1 MASSTRAIDDQ
12 FAANGVAP
20 SGRPSAS
27 RPVSAERRMQNR
39 KAQKSYRDRRRA
51 RLRELEDK
59 VARLDG
65 VYPSQSDQPDGY
77 SLLSATGNL
86 VPLLGN
92 PSPASSTRDWQPT
105 GLNPSIMPDSDGDL
119 ALVGLTTW
127 LDPARP
133 GGHSIQTP
141 PNTTQFADSFFP
153 GQLPIA
159 NVHQESM
166 LENPNSVT
174 GIQSE
179 KPRSQ
184 RDILIF
190 RPGGKTVSAQPRQ
203 LRQRILALPQA
214 ARDELRDWAKNG
226 NFSFVDTFHYL
237 VEDGDGHGSPLTHLH
252 QHPGATASYSPYRNV
267 LHMARISYFAAIF
280 ANFSSLG
287 FDFALFLDENSKSPF
302 HGGLLDGGTVE
313 ADVPPSLRPISSQ
326 LSVPHHP
333 YIDSLP
339 FPTFRRRIL
348 AALSTDPPLLDE
360 DDLCIDLMVRDGL
373 VCWGSCDQGGMD
385 RGTPWD
391 SYSWQA
397 KGWFLRKWWWLIG
410 GKDGELWSSSR
421 WWASQRGEQITSADW
436 ESTSS

>member
-1 MASSTRAIDDQ
+1 M
-12 FAANGVAP
+12 
-20 SGRPSAS
+20 
-27 RPVSAERRMQNR
+27 
-39 KAQKSYRDRRRA
+39 
-51 RLRELEDK
+51 
-59 VARLDG
+59 
-65 VYPSQSDQPDGY
+65 
-77 SLLSATGNL
+77 
-86 VPLLGN
+86 PLLGN

-153 GQLPIA
+153 GQLQIA
-159 NVHQESM
+159 NEHQESM

-174 GIQSE
+174 DIQSE
-179 KPRSQ
+179 KSRSQ
-184 RDILIF
+184 SDILIF

-203 LRQRILALPQA
+203 LRQRILALPRA

-237 VEDGDGHGSPLTHLH
+237 VEDGNGHSSPGTHLH

-267 LHMARISYFAAIF
+267 LHLARISYFAALF

-302 HGGLLDGGTVE
+302 HGGLPDGGTVE

-391 SYSWQA
+391 SCSWQA

-436 ESTSS
+436 ESTS

>member
-1 MASSTRAIDDQ
+1 MPLLNYLA
-12 FAANGVAP
+12 G
-20 SGRPSAS
+20 
-27 RPVSAERRMQNR
+27 
-39 KAQKSYRDRRRA
+39 DRRRA
-51 RLRELEDK
+51 RLRDLEDK

-65 VYPSQSDQPDGY
+65 VYPSQSDGFP
-77 SLLSATGNL
+77 LLAATGNL

-92 PSPASSTRDWQPT
+92 LSPVSSPCDWNPT
-105 GLNPSIMPDSDGDL
+105 ELNPSGMPGSDGDL
-119 ALVGLTTW
+119 SLVGLTTW

-133 GGHSIQTP
+133 GGCSIETS
-141 PNTTQFADSFFP
+141 PNATQFADSFFP
-153 GQLPIA
+153 EQPPIA
-159 NVHQESM
+159 DVYRESM
-166 LENPNSVT
+166 LQNPSNLVDT
-174 GIQSE
+174 QSE

-226 NFSFVDTFHYL
+226 NFSFVDTFQYL
-237 VEDGDGHGSPLTHLH
+237 VEGGNGHGSPLTHLH
-252 QHPGATASYSPYRNV
+252 QHHGVTASYSPYRNV
-267 LHMARISYFAAIF
+267 FHMARLSYLAALF

-287 FDFALFLDENSKSPF
+287 FDFSLFLDENSKSPF
-302 HGGLLDGGTVE
+302 HGGPPDGGADE
-313 ADVPPSLRPISSQ
+313 ANVPPSLRPISSQ

-373 VCWGSCDQGGMD
+373 VCWGSCDQWGMD

-391 SYSWQA
+391 SYSWEA

-410 GKDGELWSSSR
+410 GKDCELWPSSR

-436 ESTSS
+436 ESPSS